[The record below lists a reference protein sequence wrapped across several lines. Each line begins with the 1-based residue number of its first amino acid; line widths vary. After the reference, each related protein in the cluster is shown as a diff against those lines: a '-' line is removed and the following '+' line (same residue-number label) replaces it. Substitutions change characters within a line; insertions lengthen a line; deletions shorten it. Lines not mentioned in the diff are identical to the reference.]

1 MQNQAKNKM
10 KVLYLN
16 TSFYVATPKTTIQT
30 AVLTNNLEVIKQHIA
45 AGTDLNVKDQMTGST
60 PYSNSNEAL
69 RSSL

>member
-1 MQNQAKNKM
+1 M
-10 KVLYLN
+10 
-16 TSFYVATPKTTIQT
+16 
-30 AVLTNNLEVIKQHIA
+30 TNNLEVIKQHIA